1 MHLFFPQFGN
11 CAARFRLSSSFG
23 LEFFIQISPSMEL
36 CRASMQLCRTFC
48 GLAAGFGLE
57 RE

>member
-1 MHLFFPQFGN
+1 MHLFFPNSGTVPRVFG
-11 CAARFRLSSSFG
+11 SSFG

-36 CRASMQLCRTFC
+36 CRASTQLCRTSC